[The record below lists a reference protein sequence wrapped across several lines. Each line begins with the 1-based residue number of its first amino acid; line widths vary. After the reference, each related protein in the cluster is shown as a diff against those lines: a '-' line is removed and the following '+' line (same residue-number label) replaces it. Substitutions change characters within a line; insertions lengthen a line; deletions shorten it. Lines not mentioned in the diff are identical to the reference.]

1 MKEKEFLDEL
11 STFPEWSV
19 FGKVISDEIAR
30 RMDEG
35 EIPCDYAH
43 REDFCELGVLENVIS
58 DMRGLMEDELIS
70 FIAKLARMKYQYE
83 LGLEYEKEWNE
94 TIKAI
99 ENGVGVK
106 Q

>member
-11 STFPEWSV
+11 STFPEWKV

-43 REDFCELGVLENVIS
+43 REDFCELSVLENVIS
-58 DMRGLMEDELIS
+58 DMRGSMEDEIIS
-70 FIAKLARMKYQYE
+70 FIAKLARIKYQYE
-83 LGLEYEKEWNE
+83 IGLEYEKEWKE
-94 TIKAI
+94 TIEAI
-99 ENGVGVK
+99 ESGVRV